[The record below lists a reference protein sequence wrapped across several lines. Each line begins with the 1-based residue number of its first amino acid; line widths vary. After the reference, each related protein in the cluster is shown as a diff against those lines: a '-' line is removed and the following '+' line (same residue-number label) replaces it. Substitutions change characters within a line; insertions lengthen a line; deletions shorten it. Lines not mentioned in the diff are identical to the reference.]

1 MATEIGS
8 SEISYE
14 FGSGGPKTKGEV
26 EGGSNYFKPS
36 KATPNAMN
44 VHLSQNESGNKIL
57 ITKFPI
63 KQN

>member
-8 SEISYE
+8 SEINSE
-14 FGSGGPKTKGEV
+14 SGSIGPKTKGEV

-44 VHLSQNESGNKIL
+44 DHKAKHNKSIC
-57 ITKFPI
+57 INIYYTYTYV
-63 KQN
+63 